1 MTRSKFLLS
10 ILFFV
15 LSISSKIFAQCMYNE
30 IEITTSTL
38 QWGDEVSWE
47 LYSTESETLIESYTG
62 TTDSSSFTQSVCIDD
77 GCYYFV
83 AMDTYGDGWNGTVI
97 ESEDIFDS
105 SQTLSNGFYGF
116 FTFSIG
122 EDNCNFELTGCTNSE
137 SFNYI
142 QGATD
147 DDGSC
152 EMIESYSFTGN
163 GNTYNREYIYY
174 APANLEPG
182 SPLVFVLHG
191 YFGWAT
197 EMYEFSGFKELAD
210 EAGFGVVFPQGSPDG
225 NGNNHWN
232 ANFDWGSEPDL
243 EFLVLL
249 AKHLQSEYNHSTSCT
264 YSCGYSNGGYMS
276 YSLACNASET
286 FRGVG
291 SVGGTMTNNDWDDCQ
306 PTQQVPVIHLHGTSD
321 ETILYEGTTNW
332 QFGWGQQPGVET
344 IVQSWA
350 QRYNCTSYEEI
361 ELPNTV
367 LTDGSDVDLIR
378 HYDGDGGYEARLYR
392 VNNGGHDWFGAF
404 GNFDI
409 QSSVEIWNFW
419 NAACQ
424 DLSTTNL
431 EDVTSDNIISCENN
445 QIKALQNCVV
455 SVFDINGREILKR
468 PLISGQSIYDFAET
482 GIYLVVA
489 NNNELFQ
496 SSKILIP

>member
-1 MTRSKFLLS
+1 
-10 ILFFV
+10 
-15 LSISSKIFAQCMYNE
+15 
-30 IEITTSTL
+30 
-38 QWGDEVSWE
+38 
-47 LYSTESETLIESYTG
+47 
-62 TTDSSSFTQSVCIDD
+62 
-77 GCYYFV
+77 
-83 AMDTYGDGWNGTVI
+83 
-97 ESEDIFDS
+97 
-105 SQTLSNGFYGF
+105 
-116 FTFSIG
+116 
-122 EDNCNFELTGCTNSE
+122 
-137 SFNYI
+137 
-142 QGATD
+142 
-147 DDGSC
+147 
-152 EMIESYSFTGN
+152 
-163 GNTYNREYIYY
+163 
-174 APANLEPG
+174 
-182 SPLVFVLHG
+182 
-191 YFGWAT
+191 
-197 EMYEFSGFKELAD
+197 
-210 EAGFGVVFPQGSPDG
+210 
-225 NGNNHWN
+225 
-232 ANFDWGSEPDL
+232 
-243 EFLVLL
+243 
-249 AKHLQSEYNHSTSCT
+249 
-264 YSCGYSNGGYMS
+264 MS

-344 IVQSWA
+344 IVESWA